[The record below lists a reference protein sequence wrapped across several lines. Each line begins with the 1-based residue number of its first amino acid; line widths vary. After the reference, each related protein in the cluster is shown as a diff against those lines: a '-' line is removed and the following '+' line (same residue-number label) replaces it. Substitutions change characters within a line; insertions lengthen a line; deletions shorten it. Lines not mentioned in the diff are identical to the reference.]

1 MFSLD
6 KFYQILHDN
15 LMSNFVNND
24 SVYFHPF
31 GTYDRAIQIKNK
43 SDIDWFITPV
53 VPVGP
58 KSHCYFLDQ
67 EPLDEYTP
75 IIGSLGASTKYDSWD
90 TPGGPVFTDMG
101 TGPRRL
107 FIIANSEKSEFK
119 RQSLKKR
126 QYYDWYYFFH
136 GFVALDWYRNF
147 QYVRPD
153 LFDGFSKVFICY
165 NHLTSKNRSY
175 RLHLVSNL
183 ISQDLV
189 KHGHVSLPMAG
200 WKNTILDPNCLL
212 NTKAKIKIHQTL
224 KQLRNPLI
232 IDTDTPHGALSA
244 EVDLNQ
250 LTSAFWHVVTETV
263 YFLPKLHL
271 TEKVFKPIVAQRPFI
286 LVAAPGNLAYLKSYG
301 FKTFDRWIDESYD
314 TEQDHYVRI
323 EKITAEIEKLC
334 ALSKTELDTMY
345 NEMKDIL
352 VYNYDHFYGEFKTII
367 VNELVD
373 NFEGILMQ
381 FNNGRQPGN
390 HSKYHYRY
398 ELSREYLAE
407 VKQRLL
413 K

>member
-1 MFSLD
+1 M
-6 KFYQILHDN
+6 
-15 LMSNFVNND
+15 
-24 SVYFHPF
+24 
-31 GTYDRAIQIKNK
+31 
-43 SDIDWFITPV
+43 
-53 VPVGP
+53 
-58 KSHCYFLDQ
+58 
-67 EPLDEYTP
+67 
-75 IIGSLGASTKYDSWD
+75 
-90 TPGGPVFTDMG
+90 
-101 TGPRRL
+101 
-107 FIIANSEKSEFK
+107 
-119 RQSLKKR
+119 
-126 QYYDWYYFFH
+126 
-136 GFVALDWYRNF
+136 
-147 QYVRPD
+147 
-153 LFDGFSKVFICY
+153 
-165 NHLTSKNRSY
+165 
-175 RLHLVSNL
+175 
-183 ISQDLV
+183 
-189 KHGHVSLPMAG
+189 
-200 WKNTILDPNCLL
+200 
-212 NTKAKIKIHQTL
+212 
-224 KQLRNPLI
+224 
-232 IDTDTPHGALSA
+232 
-244 EVDLNQ
+244 
-250 LTSAFWHVVTETV
+250 TSAFWHVVTETV

-314 TEQDHYVRI
+314 QEEDHYVRI
-323 EKITAEIEKLC
+323 EKITREIEKLC